1 MKLSLL
7 FVFLIAMFAPV
18 QGQNAVAIPLDEIEE
33 RAISIALLDS
43 LHGPAAHID
52 PAQSVFPT
60 QQDEVFDAWRALLAT
75 LSEHLLAEG
84 FEWTEPLQGYY
95 RFYFRPDGTVER
107 VLYRVQKLEG
117 ERLEQ
122 FGHILD
128 EFARSYRFALSAEEG
143 FAQCSPATLMPPTQ

>member
-1 MKLSLL
+1 MKLPFL
-7 FVFLIAMFAPV
+7 FVFLILVFVPV
-18 QGQNAVAIPLDEIEE
+18 QGQNTIAIPLDEIEE
-33 RAISIALLDS
+33 RNINIALLDS

-60 QQDEVFDAWRALLAT
+60 QQDEVFTAWRALLTT

-84 FEWTEPLQGYY
+84 FEWTEPLRGYY
-95 RFYFRPDGTVER
+95 RFYFRPDRTIER
-107 VLYRVQKLEG
+107 VLYRVNELED

-122 FGHILD
+122 FGHMLE

-143 FAQCSPATLMPPTQ
+143 FSQCSPSTLMPLN